1 MGAPRFLLFL
11 ACGVSCA
18 APKPSPAPGPEVPA
32 ASPRARVDPEE
43 PPSARPAPA
52 RVRGGAVD
60 DIVVGAPIPS
70 RYLDD
75 KARYE
80 ARWVADAQPM
90 EGFLIGDPPVWV
102 VLDKGPMN
110 EVEPGPLEELL
121 PVLAPK
127 ALAAARAGALV
138 GAIVIE
144 SPGITTAEGIGVG
157 STYQDLRDVY
167 GEIGILRN
175 PEWLD
180 SKPTC
185 DASAKTLP
193 GIRFLLDGCKPGQP
207 PGPVTRVLV
216 GKP

>member
-1 MGAPRFLLFL
+1 MGTLRFLLCF

-18 APKPSPAPGPEVPA
+18 APKPNAPPSPEVTPVPP
-32 ASPRARVDPEE
+32 SGSVDPAK

-60 DIVVGAPIPS
+60 DIVVGAPIPA
-70 RYLDD
+70 RHLDD

-90 EGFLIGDPPVWV
+90 EGFLIGNPPVWV
-102 VLDKGPMN
+102 TLDKGPMD
-110 EVEPGPLEELL
+110 EVEPGPIEELL
-121 PVLAPK
+121 PALAPK

-138 GAIVIE
+138 DAIVIE
-144 SPGITTAEGIGVG
+144 HPGITTAEGIGVG

-167 GEIGILRN
+167 GEIEIVRN

-185 DASAKTLP
+185 DARAKNLP
-193 GIRFLLDGCKPGQP
+193 GIRFLLDGCKQGEP
-207 PGPVTRVLV
+207 PGPVKRLLV